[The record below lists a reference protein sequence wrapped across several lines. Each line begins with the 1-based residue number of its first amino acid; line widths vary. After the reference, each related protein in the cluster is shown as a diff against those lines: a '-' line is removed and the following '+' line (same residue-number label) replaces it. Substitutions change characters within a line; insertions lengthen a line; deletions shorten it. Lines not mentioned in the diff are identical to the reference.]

1 MRLNDSH
8 LTFGK
13 IADEWARELADAKVP
28 GRRERDEIFLTL
40 LRGAL
45 AGQFDDKGVTLAQAR
60 KDVYSEQLKD
70 KGSENVVHRFNVQP
84 LPMPITG
91 EWLAQAQMVPTPR
104 PGVRRPDTG
113 PDPWYLSEGL
123 NLDDFDPYFVSGY
136 IEPLTIS
143 KDAFGDWCD
152 QCGHER
158 PAFWFPQLSNDH
170 TPPSVDEL
178 HLPNQ
183 AQKKWYDRLVE
194 IGKQQEPNSQ
204 NTKVKLFQKA
214 SSEDGLSQRAFDS
227 LWLYAMPAKFK
238 RPGARKTSP

>member
-1 MRLNDSH
+1 MRLNDSR

-13 IADEWARELADAKVP
+13 IADKWSRELAEAKVP
-28 GRRERDEIFLTL
+28 GRRERDEIFLTF

-60 KDVYSEQLKD
+60 RDVYSEQLKD
-70 KGSENVVHRFNVQP
+70 KGSENVGHYFNVKP

-91 EWLAQAQMVPTPR
+91 ELLARMVLLR

-113 PDPWYLSEGL
+113 SDPWYLSEGL

-152 QCGHER
+152 QCGHAR

-178 HLPNQ
+178 QLRDQ
-183 AQKKWYDRLVE
+183 AEKDWYARLVE
-194 IGKQQEPNSQ
+194 IGRTQEPNSQ
-204 NTKVKLFQKA
+204 NTKDKLFQKA
-214 SSEDGLSQRAFDS
+214 YSEDGLSQRAFDKI
-227 LWLYAMPAKFK
+227 WLVAMPTKFK
-238 RPGARKTSP
+238 KGGARKTSP